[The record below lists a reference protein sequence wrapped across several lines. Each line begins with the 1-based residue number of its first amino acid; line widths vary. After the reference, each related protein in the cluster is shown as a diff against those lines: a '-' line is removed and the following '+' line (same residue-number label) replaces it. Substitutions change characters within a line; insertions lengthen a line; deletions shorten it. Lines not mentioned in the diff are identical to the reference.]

1 MFDIDKS
8 ILLKTA
14 MSCKVANDIE
24 GAKQFL
30 KVAAR
35 HNFQIE
41 VLDEV
46 AYLQSEIKDYKECI
60 VTLKKCLASARSPQ
74 QNYAIR
80 SNLAKVYNHMNE
92 PKLSLGYSNA
102 NYQINQGEDYDTQM
116 EIAFS
121 HYLMGDYNTS
131 ESMMR
136 KLSCINDLPDNVRGR
151 VLYNL
156 GSYDIERGE
165 FKKGLRGFI
174 GVGHDIGI
182 WKHSEV
188 PGIPMWNGSVQS
200 VKTLLVHSEGG
211 IGDEIICVRFLK
223 EVKQLGMNPVWIIG
237 NKQLKEVF
245 ERNGFECTTD
255 PSKYSP
261 ESTVQCMAMFLPIL
275 LNLDKTDL
283 WTGPYLKASEEYVEK
298 WKKILPEGKKLLCKW
313 SGNPH
318 YEQDL
323 HRSLSIDFI
332 KNLEYEG
339 TKINIQMEPELDQSD
354 MFNCRENVKS
364 IEDTLAIIELCDDVV
379 TSCTSI
385 AHMVGAMDKNGIVCP
400 PIASYYVWLG
410 MSGVKSDWY
419 SDKLKVFRQ
428 TQHRD
433 WSLVFDKVQKELRE
447 SNVRK

>member
-1 MFDIDKS
+1 MFDINRS
-8 ILLKTA
+8 ILMKTVMSCKISDDIDSAKSFLKTA
-14 MSCKVANDIE
+14 S
-24 GAKQFL
+24 
-30 KVAAR
+30 R
-35 HNFQIE
+35 HSFE
-41 VLDEV
+41 VPVLDEI
-46 AYLQSEIKDYKECI
+46 AYLQNEIKDYRECI
-60 VTLKKCLASARSPQ
+60 NTLKKCLAAAKSPQ
-74 QNYAIR
+74 ENYAIR
-80 SNLAKVYNHMNE
+80 SNLAKVYNHLNE
-92 PKLSLGYSNA
+92 PYLSLGYSTA
-102 NYQINQGEDYDTQM
+102 NMQINQGKDYDTQM
-116 EIAFS
+116 EVAFS
-121 HYLMGDYNTS
+121 HYLMGDYATS
-131 ESMMR
+131 EMMMR
-136 KLSCINDLPDNVRGR
+136 KLADIADLPDNVKGR

-156 GSYDIERGE
+156 GSYDIEKGL
-165 FKKGLRGFI
+165 FKQGLRGFI
-174 GVGHDIGI
+174 DVGHKINI
-182 WKHSEV
+182 WKHSET
-188 PGIPMWNGSVQS
+188 PGIPQWDGTPQPG
-200 VKTLLVHSEGG
+200 KTLIVHSEGG

-223 EVKQLGMNPVWIIG
+223 EVKQLGMNPVWIVG

-255 PSKYSP
+255 GSKYSP

-283 WTGPYLKASEEYVEK
+283 WTGSYLKASEEYIEK

-323 HRSLSIDFI
+323 HRSLPIEFI
-332 KNLEYEG
+332 KNLEYDG

-354 MFNCRENVKS
+354 MFNSRENVKS

-385 AHMVGAMDKNGIVCP
+385 AHMVGAMDKSGIVCP

-410 MSGVKSDWY
+410 MNGVKSNWY
-419 SDKLKVFRQ
+419 SERLKVFRQ

>member
-1 MFDIDKS
+1 MFDIEKS

-14 MSCKVANDIE
+14 ISCKMSNDIE

-30 KVAAR
+30 KVAAK
-35 HNFQIE
+35 HNFEIQ

-60 VTLKKCLASARSPQ
+60 NTLKKCLASARLPQ
-74 QNYAIR
+74 ENYAVR

-102 NYQINQGEDYDTQM
+102 NRLVKQEVDYDTQM

-121 HYLMGDYNTS
+121 HYLMGDYDTS
-131 ESMMR
+131 EKMMR
-136 KLSCINDLPDNVRGR
+136 ELNKINDLPGNVRGR

-156 GSYDIERGE
+156 GSYDIEKGD
-165 FKKGLRGFI
+165 FKKGIRGFI
-174 GVGHDIGI
+174 NVGHDIGI
-182 WKHSEV
+182 WKHSET
-188 PGIPMWNGSVQS
+188 PGIPIWDGTPQYK
-200 VKTLLVHSEGG
+200 KTLLVHSEGG

-223 EVKQLGMNPVWIIG
+223 EVKKLGMNPVWIVG
-237 NKQLKEVF
+237 NRQLKEVF

-255 PSKYSP
+255 PSKYS
-261 ESTVQCMAMFLPIL
+261 SDSSVQCMAMFLPIL

-283 WTGPYLKASEEYVEK
+283 WSGPYLKASSEYIEK
-298 WKKILPEGKKLLCKW
+298 WKKLLPSGKKLLCKW

-323 HRSLSIDFI
+323 HRSLPIEFI
-332 KNLEYEG
+332 KNLEFDG
-339 TKINIQMEPELDQSD
+339 TKINIQLEPELDQSD
-354 MFNCRENVKS
+354 MFNCRDKIES
-364 IEDTLAIIELCDDVV
+364 IEDTLAVIELCDYTV

-385 AHMVGAMDKNGIVCP
+385 AHMVGSIGKRGSVCP

-410 MSGVKSDWY
+410 MDGHRSDWY
-419 SDKLKVFRQ
+419 DSTLRVFRQ
-428 TQHRD
+428 QKHRD
-433 WSLVFDKVQKELRE
+433 WSLVFDCVQKELRE
-447 SNVRK
+447 IDAI